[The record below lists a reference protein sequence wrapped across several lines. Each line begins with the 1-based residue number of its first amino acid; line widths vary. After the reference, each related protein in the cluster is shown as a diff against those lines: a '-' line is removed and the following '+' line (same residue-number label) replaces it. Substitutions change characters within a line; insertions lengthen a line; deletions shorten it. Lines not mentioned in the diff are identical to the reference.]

1 MKFCSLFSGSSG
13 NSLFVSCNQTRLL
26 IDSGMSGIKIQNALK
41 KIDEDP
47 KSLKGILITHEHRD
61 HICGVGVLSR
71 RFDLPIYAN
80 EKTWESMQSD
90 LGKIKDHNIRTFKYQ
105 EEFAIDDLAVKAFRT
120 SHDAAESCG
129 FSINDGKNQI
139 GVATDTGIVTPEMI
153 EVLAKCQ
160 LAIVESNHD
169 VGMLDAGFYPFYL
182 KQRIKSEFGHLSNE
196 VAGNLVKT
204 LVDKGTE
211 RIVLA
216 HLSQENNFPLLA
228 YETSARILSAAGVDL
243 KKDIQL
249 SVAKRSDVS
258 EIIEL

>member
-13 NSLFVSCNQTRLL
+13 NSLFVSANQTRLL
-26 IDSGMSGIKIQNALK
+26 IDSGMSGIKIQKALE
-41 KIDEDP
+41 KIDEEAQ
-47 KSLKGILITHEHRD
+47 SLKGILITHEHRD

-80 EKTWESMQSD
+80 EKTWQSMRPEI
-90 LGKIKDHNIRTFKYQ
+90 GKIANHNVRTFNFNEKLII
-105 EEFAIDDLAVKAFRT
+105 EDLEIRAFKT

-129 FSINDGKNQI
+129 FSINDGKKRI
-139 GVATDTGIVTPEMI
+139 GIATDTGLVTPEMI
-153 EVLAKCQ
+153 EALAFCQ
-160 LAIVESNHD
+160 LAVIESNHD
-169 VGMLDAGFYPFYL
+169 TSMLDAGSYPFYL

-204 LVDKGTE
+204 LIDKGTE
-211 RIVLA
+211 KIVLA

-228 YETSARILSAAGVDL
+228 YETSARILSQSGVDL
-243 KKDIQL
+243 KRDIHL
-249 SVAKRSDVS
+249 SVAKRSDVG